1 MIQPEMA
8 PAIRYF
14 VLLIFSTEHS
24 RVAKIVFML
33 SETDWV
39 LPYLQR
45 ILSILFKTIICV
57 KYAIIHH
64 SSVFLQISGS
74 EVIPAK

>member
-45 ILSILFKTIICV
+45 ILSIFIQNDYMRQICD
-57 KYAIIHH
+57 Y
-64 SSVFLQISGS
+64 SSFVRFFCRSQ
-74 EVIPAK
+74 AQK